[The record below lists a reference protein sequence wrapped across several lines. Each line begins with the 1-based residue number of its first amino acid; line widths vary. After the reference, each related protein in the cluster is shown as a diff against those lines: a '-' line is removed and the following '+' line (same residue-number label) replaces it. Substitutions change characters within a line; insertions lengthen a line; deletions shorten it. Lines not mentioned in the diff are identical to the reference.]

1 MHIDNV
7 ETELWSK
14 RRAIAGLKLDTKR
27 ADSELEAR

>member
-1 MHIDNV
+1 MHIDNA

-27 ADSELEAR
+27 AELEAR